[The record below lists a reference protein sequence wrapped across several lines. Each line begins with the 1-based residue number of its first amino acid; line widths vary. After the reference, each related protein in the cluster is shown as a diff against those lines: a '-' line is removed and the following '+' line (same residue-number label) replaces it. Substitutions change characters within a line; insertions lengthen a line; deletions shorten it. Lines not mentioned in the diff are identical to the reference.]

1 MQLNKKATI
10 SIRNKM
16 TDSTPLHVATEGG
29 YFDVVKKL
37 LHEGASAS
45 DENKVVHIIP
55 TYILQKTYINT
66 DPCP

>member
-1 MQLNKKATI
+1 MQFNKKATI

-45 DENKVVHIIP
+45 DENKAD
-55 TYILQKTYINT
+55 T
-66 DPCP
+66 

>member
-1 MQLNKKATI
+1 MQFNKKATI

-45 DENKVVHIIP
+45 DENKVDKYDTLIYFQTNIFYP
-55 TYILQKTYINT
+55 
-66 DPCP
+66 